1 MNLPITDGL
10 HAVLV
15 QERLRDADQRRTVLQ
30 ARTILR
36 RRARARRRGRLQAI
50 LALMGARDVARRGRP
65 VQAPACC

>member
-1 MNLPITDGL
+1 VNLPITDGL

-15 QERLRDADQRRTVLQ
+15 QERLRDADERRTVLQ

-36 RRARARRRGRLQAI
+36 RRARARRRARFQAI
-50 LALMGARDVARRGRP
+50 PGAGPRVVARRRP